1 MVGRLPEAVEPYQS
15 VMVHQHLSIGYVIE
29 LLLPEILDVG
39 PLTAPLIGN
48 PAPSD
53 CADWCPISPPQ
64 VSSRSDKN
72 CKLWSKKCKKLW
84 TNSLTAWRTSRA
96 ILTGQLHYTLLRE
109 ISFVYFTREQ
119 KSALFRSASK
129 PQRSFRPKK
138 GWSLDCT
145 KFHSDKTIIYPK
157 NVGRR

>member
-15 VMVHQHLSIGYVIE
+15 VILHQHLSRICYCIVVTRNFGRWA
-29 LLLPEILDVG
+29 
-39 PLTAPLIGN
+39 LTSPLIGN

-53 CADWCPISPPQ
+53 CVDWCLISLQQ
-64 VSSRSDKN
+64 VSSRSDTN
-72 CKLWSKKCKKLW
+72 CELWSKRCKKML

-96 ILTGQLHYTLLRE
+96 ILTGQLRYTLLRE
-109 ISFVYFTREQ
+109 ISFAYFTREQ

-129 PQRSFRPKK
+129 PQRSFRPNK

>member
-53 CADWCPISPPQ
+53 CAD
-64 VSSRSDKN
+64 
-72 CKLWSKKCKKLW
+72 
-84 TNSLTAWRTSRA
+84 
-96 ILTGQLHYTLLRE
+96 
-109 ISFVYFTREQ
+109 
-119 KSALFRSASK
+119 
-129 PQRSFRPKK
+129 
-138 GWSLDCT
+138 
-145 KFHSDKTIIYPK
+145 
-157 NVGRR
+157 